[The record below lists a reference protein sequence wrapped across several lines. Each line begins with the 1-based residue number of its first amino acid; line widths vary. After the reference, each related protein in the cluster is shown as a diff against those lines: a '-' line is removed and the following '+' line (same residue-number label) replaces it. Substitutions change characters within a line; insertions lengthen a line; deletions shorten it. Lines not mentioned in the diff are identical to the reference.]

1 MSDPSDGN
9 HRCDLDWKS
18 RLRWIPEPRYSDAPF
33 PEIKDIKFPSQIKL
47 IRSFSQANMVSQSEW
62 TSYPNYGQSV
72 TYHAGKRC
80 FIDKMHPGTKRCTTE
95 QTLEAAV
102 GRKKKVEHGCSV
114 GSGSRTFLTPE
125 YSPNFYKLGSTL
137 PKANFGYPPV
147 PKADTF
153 IPLQPVS
160 EKLCM
165 SYAEKKEILER
176 KQDILEVKDLRNW
189 KPTPPLFKS
198 LLAEQIPLRD

>member
-1 MSDPSDGN
+1 MN
-9 HRCDLDWKS
+9 F
-18 RLRWIPEPRYSDAPF
+18 IP
-33 PEIKDIKFPSQIKL
+33 
-47 IRSFSQANMVSQSEW
+47 QARIVSQSEW
-62 TSYPNYGQSV
+62 TSYPNYGQPV

-95 QTLEAAV
+95 QTLEAAT
-102 GRKKKVEHGCSV
+102 GRKKKVEHGWSV
-114 GSGSRTFLTPE
+114 GSGSRTFLKPE
-125 YSPNFYKLGSTL
+125 YSSNFYKLGSTL

-165 SYAEKKEILER
+165 SYEEKKEILER
-176 KQDILEVKDLRNW
+176 EEDILKVKDLGEW
-189 KPTPPLFKS
+189 KPTPPLFES
-198 LLAEQIPLRD
+198 LLEEQILLSD